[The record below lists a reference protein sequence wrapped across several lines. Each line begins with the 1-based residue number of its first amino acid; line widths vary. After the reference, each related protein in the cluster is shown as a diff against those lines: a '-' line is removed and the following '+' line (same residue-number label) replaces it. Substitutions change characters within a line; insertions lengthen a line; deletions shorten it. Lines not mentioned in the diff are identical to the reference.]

1 MKIERIET
9 TAISVTLPRDFRGS
23 VYSVPQKNCILT
35 RIFTSDGV
43 VGECVNGEGAGDIQ
57 LQQCRII
64 QQELAPMLLGQDPT
78 RIEALWPLMWRA
90 TSRGGRDPR
99 AAVRAVACLD
109 SALWDVLGKVAG
121 LPLWRLWGGAHEA
134 LPVICIGGQYQ
145 EGAGPE
151 VYAEEMAALQ
161 AEGMAGC
168 KFKVGGATP
177 EHDAARTRAA
187 REAAGEDFILCP
199 DANRAW
205 RRSEALDYARRAA
218 PLGLRWFEEP
228 VLWAN
233 DRRDM
238 ALLRGL
244 TGIPICAGQSESTA
258 EDCRDLIVDGAVDVC
273 NLDAS
278 WGGGPTAWL
287 RVAKLAACFG
297 VEMAHHG
304 EPILGAH
311 LLGAVANAT
320 YVEVHHRERDPAFWR
335 MAEGRGDIRDGLYHL
350 PAGPGFGL
358 SYDQG
363 FVDHYKVG

>member
-1 MKIERIET
+1 MKIERIEA
-9 TAISVTLPRDFRGS
+9 TAISITLPRDFRGS

-35 RIFTSDGV
+35 RIFTSDGL

-57 LQQCRII
+57 QVQVKII
-64 QQELAPMLLGQDPT
+64 LNELLPMLQGEDPT
-78 RIEALWPLMWRA
+78 RIEALWQKMWRV

-99 AAVRAVACLD
+99 AAVRAVACVD
-109 SALWDVLGKVAG
+109 SALWDILGKVAG
-121 LPLWRLWGGAHEA
+121 LPLWKLWGGAQDR

-145 EGAGPE
+145 DGAAPE
-151 VYAEEMAALQ
+151 VYAEEMQALQ

-177 EHDAARTRAA
+177 EHDALRTRAA
-187 REAAGEDFILCP
+187 REAAGDAFVLCP
-199 DANRAW
+199 DANRGWSRA
-205 RRSEALDYARRAA
+205 EALDYARRAA

-238 ALLRGL
+238 ALLRNL
-244 TGIPICAGQSESTA
+244 TGIPICAGQSESLA
-258 EDCRDLIVDGAVDVC
+258 EGCRDLIAEGAVDIC

-287 RVAKLAACFG
+287 RVARMAACYG

-304 EPILGAH
+304 EPILGAQ
-311 LLGAVANAT
+311 LLGAVANGT
-320 YVEVHHRERDPAFWR
+320 YVELHHHERDPVFWQ
-335 MAEGRGDIRDGLYHL
+335 MTEGRGEIRDGVYHL
-350 PAGPGFGL
+350 PSGPGFGL
-358 SYDQG
+358 RYDDD
-363 FVDHYKVG
+363 FVAHYRVR